1 MKFRQKFNSVKIAK
15 IEANDSYKNWGY
27 DLPIFFNTSR
37 NPCSSYSCFVIQNS
51 DLRVVDAQI
60 NIMLTLQEDLRMWWT
75 CLHIVE
81 VR

>member
-1 MKFRQKFNSVKIAK
+1 MKFRQKFNTVKIAK

-60 NIMLTLQEDLRMWWT
+60 NFMLISQENLRMWWT
-75 CLHIVE
+75 YLHIVE